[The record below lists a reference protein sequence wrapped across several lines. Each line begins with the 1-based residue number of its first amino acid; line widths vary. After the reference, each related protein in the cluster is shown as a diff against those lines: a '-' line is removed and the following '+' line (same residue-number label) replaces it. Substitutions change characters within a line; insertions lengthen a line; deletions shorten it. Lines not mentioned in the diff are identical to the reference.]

1 MVIAEWQWTLVG
13 GGNLKVVVDSDMTR
27 QSESEHILLL
37 VNFKKRKE
45 KAHQGQ
51 TTVKIKQSLDPLR
64 RRTWW

>member
-1 MVIAEWQWTLVG
+1 MVIAEWQWTIVG
-13 GGNLKVVVDSDMTR
+13 GGNLKVDSDMTR

-51 TTVKIKQSLDPLR
+51 TTVKMKGSLDPLC